1 MRFFNSPPQKTIRT
15 PMTKKTNENHL
26 NPISGGAGPH
36 ALETNGN
43 EPQLIALTV
52 RVDLRE
58 LQLSDNRF
66 TLDTYTAR
74 NACVKRTYDP
84 QCAR

>member
-1 MRFFNSPPQKTIRT
+1 MSP
-15 PMTKKTNENHL
+15 L
-26 NPISGGAGPH
+26 H

-74 NACVKRTYDP
+74 NVWGLPSGLYSSSSTSGLPLTLTSIPAV
-84 QCAR
+84 